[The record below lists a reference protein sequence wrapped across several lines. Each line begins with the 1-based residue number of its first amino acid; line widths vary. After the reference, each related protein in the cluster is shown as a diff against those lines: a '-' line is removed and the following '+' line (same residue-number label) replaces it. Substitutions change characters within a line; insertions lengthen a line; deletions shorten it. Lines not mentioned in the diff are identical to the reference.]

1 MGGPSTKPKL
11 ERNCPQ
17 ANTGIGL
24 KMISPNT
31 NFGMVA
37 LAYVNKANDPIKNPT
52 EIVLTLE
59 KEVIQVIKGSLVLV
73 DIRKA

>member
-1 MGGPSTKPKL
+1 
-11 ERNCPQ
+11 
-17 ANTGIGL
+17 
-24 KMISPNT
+24 MISPNT
-31 NFGMVA
+31 DFGMVA